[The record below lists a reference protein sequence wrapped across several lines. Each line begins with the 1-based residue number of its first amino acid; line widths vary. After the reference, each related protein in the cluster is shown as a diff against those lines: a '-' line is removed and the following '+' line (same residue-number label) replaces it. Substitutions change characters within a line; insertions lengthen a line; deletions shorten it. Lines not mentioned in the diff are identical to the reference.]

1 MDEATDWSLD
11 EKTDRV
17 WDRVID
23 HEWCDLEVFPDL
35 DRLIALILTKVRKL
49 GSHISLFELD
59 KLICHSGTIEGDRST
74 KLFHKIVDS
83 SDVVD
88 VSMSN
93 TDSYDLLSTTVGEIW
108 NRGSNTIL
116 ILIWELDPHIDDDH
130 LIFVFESHTVQPDLL
145 HTTEWY
151 DAKGFFGQWF
161 DAFFIGS
168 EELLE
173 SLSRCEKWIRS
184 LRSIR
189 IFKDE

>member
-1 MDEATDWSLD
+1 MDEATDWSLY
-11 EKTDRV
+11 EKPDRV

-23 HEWCDLEVFPDL
+23 YEWCDLEVFSDL

-49 GSHISLFELD
+49 SSHISLFELD
-59 KLICHSGTIEGDRST
+59 KLICHGSTIEGDRST

-108 NRGSNTIL
+108 NRGINTIL
-116 ILIWELDPHIDDDH
+116 ILIWELDSHIDDDH
-130 LIFVFESHTVQPDLL
+130 LIFIFESHTVQPDLL

-151 DAKGFFGQWF
+151 DAKGFFGEWF
-161 DAFFIGS
+161 DTFFIGS

-173 SLSRCEKWIRS
+173 SLGRCEKWIRS
-184 LRSIR
+184 LRSI
-189 IFKDE
+189 